1 MVRKAVNFNTKGVA
15 NVLHALA
22 KFDHYDKAVVEKLC
36 VEVVRKAG
44 DFNPQC
50 VGNTLNALAKFDHYD
65 KAVVE
70 RLCAEVVRKAGDFE
84 PEFRATLKRSHLHH
98 VGNFWTARYRVV
110 FAREPIAAP
119 PGAVVPG

>member
-70 RLCAEVVRKAGDFE
+70 RLCVEVVRKPGDFNAQDVDQHAAR
-84 PEFRATLKRSHLHH
+84 PDSFGPLRQRSHLRH
-98 VGNFWTARYRVV
+98 VVDFWTARYLVV
-110 FAREPIAAP
+110 FA
-119 PGAVVPG
+119 